1 MTKRTYMLCVGI
13 PAEQSQWKRS
23 FVCVFESRNLRN
35 KRGLKYADIIK

>member
-1 MTKRTYMLCVGI
+1 MTKRTYMCRNTYR
-13 PAEQSQWKRS
+13 AEPVERS